1 MKTLYTKHNSRA
13 KRLNAKMQAIEA
25 KYPAFD
31 FHSSELRRD
40 LEKYWEIQKQYI
52 YSAVNA
58 KACKSDN
65 PDFMCEDCNCWK
77 RTRSEWMY
85 HD

>member
-1 MKTLYTKHNSRA
+1 MKTLYSNHNRKA

-25 KYPAFD
+25 NHPGFD

-40 LEKYWEIQKQYI
+40 LQKYWELQREYI
-52 YSAVNA
+52 YAAVDA

-65 PDFMCEDCNCWK
+65 PDYMCETCNCWK
-77 RTRSEWMY
+77 RIRQNCM
-85 HD
+85 